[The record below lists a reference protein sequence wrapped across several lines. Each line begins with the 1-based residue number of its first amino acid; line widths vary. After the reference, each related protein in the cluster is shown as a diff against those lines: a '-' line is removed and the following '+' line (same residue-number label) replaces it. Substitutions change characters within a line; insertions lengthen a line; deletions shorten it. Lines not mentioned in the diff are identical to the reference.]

1 MSWLKK
7 NAGKFRFAVEITV
20 LLLLAFYVTVQAGG
34 LGRTTAVPANVSLAS
49 ATSTVPGLLNYQ
61 GFLTDSGGAPLDGA
75 YAIKFA
81 IYDALT
87 AGNEL
92 WSETQL
98 AVQINDGQLSALLG
112 ESVPISSTLFATY
125 PDTFIGVTVG
135 SDLEMTPRQR
145 IHSVPYAMQA
155 MHATY
160 TDIPAYIISSTTEYA
175 VPNDNTWHDDPA
187 LSITQDFDRG
197 MLVIDTSSS
206 LRNCINENSVV
217 YMRLLVDG
225 VEKANTDLGSN
236 RGSFNDAN
244 LTLHWLEPIKAGEH
258 TITIQWLTRN
268 SYDGWRVSQDEGT
281 RVLRVIALGNQ

>member
-7 NAGKFRFAVEITV
+7 TQGKFRFAFEIAV
-20 LLLLAFYVTVQAGG
+20 LLLLALYVTVQAGG
-34 LGRTTAVPANVSLAS
+34 LGDASAAPANLNFAS

-61 GFLTDSGGAPLDGA
+61 GYLTDSGGAPLDGA

-87 AGNEL
+87 GGAEL

-112 ESVPISSTLFATY
+112 ETEPISPTLFATY
-125 PDTFIGVTVG
+125 PDTFIGVTLG
-135 SDLEMTPRQR
+135 SDPEMTPRQR
-145 IHSVPYAMQA
+145 IHSVPYAMHA

-160 TDIPAYIISSTTEYA
+160 ADIPAYIMSSTTEYA
-175 VPNDNTWHDDPA
+175 VPNDNTWHDDPS
-187 LSITQDFDRG
+187 LSITQDFDEG

-206 LRNCINENSVV
+206 LRNSINEDSVV
-217 YMRLLVDG
+217 HMRLLIDG
-225 VEKANTDLGSN
+225 VQKAKTDLGSN
-236 RGSFNDAN
+236 RGWYNDAN
-244 LTLHWLEPIKAGEH
+244 LTLHWLESIEAGEH
-258 TITIQWLTRN
+258 TITVQWLAGN
-268 SYDGWRVSQDEGT
+268 NYDGWRVSQDEGT